1 LVLDAEGDM
10 FFANQPQKI
19 YDALVAPKQLFKFT
33 KEEGAENHCQ
43 SGALSYFHEVA
54 FNWLDQTLNVRDGR
68 RELFSVQKSQ

>member
-1 LVLDAEGDM
+1 LVLEAEGDM

-54 FNWLDQTLNVRDGR
+54 FNWLDQTLYVRDGR